1 MSLRNTAHP
10 NVAGLRE
17 RMASHAA
24 GRATGHA
31 AAHAAGDAAGRA
43 AVPGRTPV
51 QTGDARRAATPYF
64 WFPPTGPVAAEVS
77 PGL

>member
-24 GRATGHA
+24 GHA
-31 AAHAAGDAAGRA
+31 AVRA